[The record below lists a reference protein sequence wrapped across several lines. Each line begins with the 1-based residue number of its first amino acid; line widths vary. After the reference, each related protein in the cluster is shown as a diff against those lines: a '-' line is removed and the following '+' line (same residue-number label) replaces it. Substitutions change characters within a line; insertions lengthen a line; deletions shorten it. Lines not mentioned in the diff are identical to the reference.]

1 MIRIILSA
9 LFLILIT
16 NLTSVA
22 QGLPNFQLEKD
33 PWTKSQLMEPA
44 ALAAILKNPKAAKPL
59 IYNIGVVDD
68 IKGAKNMGAASE
80 KASLERFK
88 KAISTVPKNTSVVVY
103 CGCCPFS
110 RCPNIRPAFQALKAA
125 GLKNSRLLNLPTN
138 IKTDW
143 INKGYPLA
151 R

>member
-1 MIRIILSA
+1 MIRIILST
-9 LFLILIT
+9 LFLALIT
-16 NLTSVA
+16 NLSALA
-22 QGLPNFQLEKD
+22 QGLPRFQLEKD

-80 KASLERFK
+80 KANLERFK
-88 KAISTVPKNTSVVVY
+88 KAISTLPKNTSVVVY

-125 GLKNSRLLNLPTN
+125 GLKNGRLLNLPTN

>member
-1 MIRIILSA
+1 MIKTFLST
-9 LFLILIT
+9 LFLALMV
-16 NLTSVA
+16 NLTSMA

-33 PWTKSQLMEPA
+33 PWTRSQLMEPA
-44 ALAAILKNPKAAKPL
+44 ALAAILNNPKTTKPL

-80 KASLERFK
+80 KANLERFK
-88 KAISTVPKNTSVVVY
+88 KAISTLPKNTAVVVY

-125 GLKNSRLLNLPTN
+125 GLKNGRLLNLPTN

-143 INKGYPLA
+143 ISKGYPLA